1 MEIIAIEKRTFEQ
14 MVQHLEN
21 FVKQVK
27 NLCGS
32 SHDSSKWMDNTEV
45 CELFQISPRTLQS
58 YRDKSVL
65 SYSQIGRKCYYK
77 TTDIEQLVSQSQIKE

>member
-14 MVQHLEN
+14 MAQHLEN

-32 SHDSSKWMDNTEV
+32 SHDSSK
-45 CELFQISPRTLQS
+45 
-58 YRDKSVL
+58 
-65 SYSQIGRKCYYK
+65 
-77 TTDIEQLVSQSQIKE
+77 

>member
-21 FVKQVK
+21 FVRQVK
-27 NLCGS
+27 TLCGN

-45 CELFQISPRTLQS
+45 CEVLQISPRTLQS
-58 YRDKSVL
+58 YRNEGTL
-65 SYSQIGRKCYYK
+65 PYSQIGRKCYYK
-77 TTDIEQLVSQSQIKE
+77 TTDIELLVSQSQINK

>member
-45 CELFQISPRTLQS
+45 CELFQLSPRTLQS
-58 YRDKSVL
+58 YRDKGVL

-77 TTDIEQLVSQSQIKE
+77 TTDIEQLVCQSQIKK